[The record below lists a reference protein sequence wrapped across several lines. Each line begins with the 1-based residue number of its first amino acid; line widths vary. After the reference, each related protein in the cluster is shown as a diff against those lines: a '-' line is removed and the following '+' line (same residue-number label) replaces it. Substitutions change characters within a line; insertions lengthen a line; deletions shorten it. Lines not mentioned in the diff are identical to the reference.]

1 VIDESFQENL
11 KQAAPGDINGQREE
25 VDQPS
30 AEDHQAKAT
39 AKHKPEVENVRR
51 MVEAAM
57 LKADEG
63 KKMKWKADAEKY
75 GAEEAKVSGLK
86 AKAEKAACKAEAAER
101 EAEAA
106 RVVVLEAVSGLEKA
120 AANEVRRAVCST
132 AKAARVEAKKAKKA
146 ATKAANQEA
155 QLWCT

>member
-1 VIDESFQENL
+1 M
-11 KQAAPGDINGQREE
+11 
-25 VDQPS
+25 
-30 AEDHQAKAT
+30 
-39 AKHKPEVENVRR
+39 RR

-63 KKMKWKADAEKY
+63 KKMKWKAEAERH
-75 GAEEAKVSGLK
+75 GAEEAKVSDLK
-86 AKAEKAACKAEAAER
+86 TKAESAVRKAEAVER

-120 AANEVRRAVCST
+120 AANEVRRAICST
-132 AKAARVEAKKAKKA
+132 AKTARGEANKAKKA
-146 ATKAANQEA
+146 AKKAANQAA